1 MPNKITNPLRFDPGN
16 LQTPFGIFEMAIRQY
31 LGVHMATVQPVSVT
45 SVRNGGQFV
54 SVKPLLTR
62 YDTGGREI
70 PITDADIIPNVPVV
84 QPFGKNGHLQI
95 APSVGDQGIII
106 ACAYDVSQYKQ
117 AHNQTPV
124 GSNRQFSWSDGFFL
138 PLDFQPTGDGVAIQ
152 NGNSKIDLS
161 PDTISMSSA
170 QVDIQADTTI
180 TGNVDLGGTG
190 GMPVARTGDQI
201 QIIFPTPPV
210 PNVPYVGTITGG
222 SATVK
227 AA

>member
-1 MPNKITNPLRFDPGN
+1 
-16 LQTPFGIFEMAIRQY
+16 
-31 LGVHMATVQPVSVT
+31 
-45 SVRNGGQFV
+45 
-54 SVKPLLTR
+54 
-62 YDTGGREI
+62 
-70 PITDADIIPNVPVV
+70 
-84 QPFGKNGHLQI
+84 
-95 APSVGDQGIII
+95 
-106 ACAYDVSQYKQ
+106 
-117 AHNQTPV
+117 
-124 GSNRQFSWSDGFFL
+124 
-138 PLDFQPTGDGVAIQ
+138 
-152 NGNSKIDLS
+152 
-161 PDTISMSSA
+161 MSSA